1 MTLNEFYKM
10 ILDKVSNEVT
20 TTLTMDTLMFIKNN
34 VEMKDFEQT
43 RLTARTVMEDGA
55 IKIYGNYGSYSH
67 QEFLYKVIIPIP
79 DEIKSILT
87 GLTDGVPYSKQY
99 EDFRGLFADITD
111 IVYNQLK
118 DLGLQ
123 PLSTSSKFDVD
134 EFPDAVYVLNEFRIR
149 HI

>member
-10 ILDKVSNEVT
+10 TIDKVSNEVMAN
-20 TTLTMDTLMFIKNN
+20 LTIDRLQSIKDTVDMNGY
-34 VEMKDFEQT
+34 EQT
-43 RLTARTVMEDGA
+43 RLTARTVMEDGT
-55 IKIYGNYGSYSH
+55 ITVYGNYGSYTH

-79 DEIKSILT
+79 DEIKSMLT
-87 GLTDGVPYSKQY
+87 GLTEGGQYSKQY

-134 EFPDAVYVLNEFRIR
+134 EFPDIYVLNEFRIR

>member
-10 ILDKVSNEVT
+10 TIDKVSNEVMVN
-20 TTLTMDTLMFIKNN
+20 LTIDRLQSIKDAVDMNGY
-34 VEMKDFEQT
+34 EQT
-43 RLTARTVMEDGA
+43 RLTARTVMEDGT
-55 IKIYGNYGSYSH
+55 ITVYGNYGSYTH

-79 DEIKSILT
+79 DEIKSMLT
-87 GLTDGVPYSKQY
+87 GLTEGGQYSKQY

-134 EFPDAVYVLNEFRIR
+134 EFPDVYVLNEFRIR

>member
-10 ILDKVSNEVT
+10 ILNKVSNEVT
-20 TTLTMDTLMFIKNN
+20 ATLTMDTLMFIKNN

-55 IKIYGNYGSYSH
+55 IKVYGNYGSYFH

-87 GLTDGVPYSKQY
+87 GLTDGVPYSAQY

>member
-10 ILDKVSNEVT
+10 IIDKVSNEVMAN
-20 TTLTMDTLMFIKNN
+20 LTIDRLQSIKDTVDMN
-34 VEMKDFEQT
+34 EYEQT
-43 RLTARTVMEDGA
+43 RLTARTVMEDGT
-55 IKIYGNYGSYSH
+55 ITVYGNYGSYTH

-79 DEIKSILT
+79 DEINSMLT
-87 GLTDGVPYSKQY
+87 GLTEGGQYSRQY

-134 EFPDAVYVLNEFRIR
+134 EFPDVYVLNEFRIR

>member
-10 ILDKVSNEVT
+10 TIDKVSNEVMAN
-20 TTLTMDTLMFIKNN
+20 LTIDRLQSIKDTVDMNGY
-34 VEMKDFEQT
+34 EQT
-43 RLTARTVMEDGA
+43 RLTARTVMEDGT
-55 IKIYGNYGSYSH
+55 ITVYGNYGSYTH

-79 DEIKSILT
+79 DDIKSMLT
-87 GLTDGVPYSKQY
+87 GLTEGGQYSKQY

-134 EFPDAVYVLNEFRIR
+134 EFPDVYVLNEFRIR

>member
-10 ILDKVSNEVT
+10 TIDKVSNEVMAN
-20 TTLTMDTLMFIKNN
+20 LTIDRLQSIKDTVDMNGY
-34 VEMKDFEQT
+34 EQT
-43 RLTARTVMEDGA
+43 RLTARTVMEEGT
-55 IKIYGNYGSYSH
+55 ITVYGNYGSYTH

-79 DEIKSILT
+79 DEIKSMLT
-87 GLTDGVPYSKQY
+87 GLTEGGQYSRQY

-134 EFPDAVYVLNEFRIR
+134 EFPDVYVLNEFRIR

>member
-10 ILDKVSNEVT
+10 TIDKVSNEVMAN
-20 TTLTMDTLMFIKNN
+20 LTINRLQSIKDTVDMNGY
-34 VEMKDFEQT
+34 EQT
-43 RLTARTVMEDGA
+43 RLTARTVMEDGT
-55 IKIYGNYGSYSH
+55 ITVYGNYGSYTH

-79 DEIKSILT
+79 DEINSMLT
-87 GLTDGVPYSKQY
+87 GLTKGGQYSKQY

-134 EFPDAVYVLNEFRIR
+134 EFPDVYVLNEFRIR